1 MRCAKPPTPHTT
13 KATVRCGS
21 SLSPP
26 VTSLAPALLKDLVA
40 EPTSRSADSNQQLC
54 CTSKSPRLQAGGFLF
69 RVPGPCDQFMEK
81 PRQVSSPGPFVSIDE
96 QVSAVAYMPIV
107 THATARRHVRML
119 GLILRR
125 VRDHH
130 FRGEQ
135 QTGHR
140 SSVLQRQAR
149 DL

>member
-1 MRCAKPPTPHTT
+1 
-13 KATVRCGS
+13 
-21 SLSPP
+21 
-26 VTSLAPALLKDLVA
+26 
-40 EPTSRSADSNQQLC
+40 
-54 CTSKSPRLQAGGFLF
+54 
-69 RVPGPCDQFMEK
+69 MEK

-149 DL
+149 DLGRVQDALFEHVAVLAVGGL